1 MASLNLMPIDG
12 ITLVENI
19 VNSAISAIQ
28 CGQWRKG
35 AKIPS
40 IRRMAGELGVSPFTV
55 AEAYDRLVTLGYLAA
70 RPGSGF
76 YVEARRE
83 SRPPDLPAAPR
94 VWPVDEYWL
103 LRKIYQQDANTLFAG
118 CGWLPS
124 HWYDAEA
131 QQKAL
136 RQLARDAVVAPG
148 YGDPKGFLPLRE
160 HLADRLSERG
170 IQARADDIALT
181 QGASRALDMA
191 ACALLQAGDTV
202 LVDDPGYCNLLSCL
216 AFREFKLV
224 PVPWTE
230 HGPDL
235 EQLRALLLQHR
246 PRAFFTNPWLQNPT
260 GASYA
265 PSIAHQVLRLAEE
278 YDFLIVEDNVSAD
291 FAGDR
296 QPALAALD
304 GLKRVLY
311 IDSFSK
317 SLSPGL
323 RVGYLCGPSELLER
337 IVHYKMM
344 SGLTSPELNE
354 RLALELVSEG
364 RYRRQLERLRA
375 RLAEAQAQCQQLF
388 LEHGWQLFAR
398 PANGLFLLARPP
410 GELDARRLAEQAQ
423 QHKILLAPGHLFRAY
438 GMPSDWLR
446 FNVAFSQ
453 DRRLWD
459 FLSSPPQ

>member
-1 MASLNLMPIDG
+1 MASLNLMPMDG

-40 IRRMAGELGVSPFTV
+40 IRRLAGELAVSPFTV
-55 AEAYDRLVTLGYLAA
+55 VEAYDRLVALGYLVA

-76 YVEARRE
+76 YVEGRRE

-136 RQLARDAVVAPG
+136 RQLARDAIAAPG
-148 YGDPKGFLPLRE
+148 YGDPKGYLPLRE
-160 HLADRLSERG
+160 QLAERLAERG
-170 IQARADDIALT
+170 ITARADDIVLT

-191 ACALLQAGDTV
+191 ACALLQPGDTV

-235 EQLRALLLQHR
+235 DQLRALLRQHR

-265 PSIAHQVLRLAEE
+265 PSVAHQVLRLAEE
-278 YDFLIVEDNVSAD
+278 HDFLIVEDNVSGD
-291 FAGDR
+291 FLAGR
-296 QPALAALD
+296 QQTLAALD

-323 RVGYLCGPSELLER
+323 RVGYLCGPAELLER

-354 RLALELVSEG
+354 RLALELISEG

-388 LEHGWQLFAR
+388 IEHGWQLFAR
-398 PANGLFLLARPP
+398 PSNGLFILARPP
-410 GELDARRLAEQAQ
+410 SELDATLLAEQAQ
-423 QHKILLAPGHLFRAY
+423 LRQILLAPGHLFRAH
-438 GMPSDWLR
+438 GMRSDWLR

-453 DRRLWD
+453 DDRLWD
-459 FLSSPPQ
+459 FLTRRPQ